1 MPALSSHARNLKKV
15 YVFDGRENYIR
26 EYETVT
32 ACAEALNVTRQALT
46 MAVSRASIL
55 DKKYYVS
62 YDETFIRQRKQK
74 EFNPLRPPVRA
85 LQEVASNPADPASGK
100 RAAAK
105 KAVVISPAKAKAAA
119 KRATDMALRSRS
131 ILYCFD
137 EGGFGPFTS
146 FH

>member
-1 MPALSSHARNLKKV
+1 MPALSSNGRNLKKV
-15 YVFDGRENYIR
+15 YVFDGRENYIS
-26 EYETVT
+26 EYKTVT
-32 ACAEALNVTRQALT
+32 ACADALNVTRQAVT

-62 YDETFIRQRKQK
+62 YKQTFIRQRKQK

-85 LQEVASNPADPASGK
+85 PQAADNPTGPVTGK
-100 RAAAK
+100 RAAGPKSEILSA
-105 KAVVISPAKAKAAA
+105 AKAKAAA

-131 ILYCFD
+131 ILHRFD
-137 EGGFGPFTS
+137 EGGFGPFAS

>member
-1 MPALSSHARNLKKV
+1 MPTLPSHARNLKKV
-15 YVFDGRENYIR
+15 YVFDGRENCIS

-32 ACAEALNVTRQALT
+32 ACADALNVTRQAIT

-62 YDETFIRQRKQK
+62 YKKNFTRQQKQK
-74 EFNPLRPPVRA
+74 DFNPLRPPVSA
-85 LQEVASNPADPASGK
+85 PQAVASKPAGPAPSK

-105 KAVVISPAKAKAAA
+105 KTAIISPAKAKAAA
-119 KRATDMALRSRS
+119 KRATDMVLRSRS
-131 ILYCFD
+131 ILHGFD
-137 EGGFGPFTS
+137 EWGFGPFAS

>member
-1 MPALSSHARNLKKV
+1 MPALSSHGRNLKKV
-15 YVFDGRENYIR
+15 YVFDGRENYIS

-32 ACAEALNVTRQALT
+32 ACADALNVTRQAVT

-62 YDETFIRQRKQK
+62 YKQTFIRQRKQK

-85 LQEVASNPADPASGK
+85 PQTAASQRAAPAPSK
-100 RAAAK
+100 RAAGK
-105 KAVVISPAKAKAAA
+105 KAAGVSPAKAKAAA
-119 KRATDMALRSRS
+119 KRATDMALHSRS
-131 ILYCFD
+131 ILHCFD
-137 EGGFGPFTS
+137 EGGFGPFAS